1 MAEIV
6 TERMESYEWTMI
18 SLELICMI
26 NLGTYH
32 IYHKVVE
39 NYEER
44 IEKAEIL
51 QENRMYLK
59 QLEILQQSRQNI
71 RILRHDLKNH
81 LQLISSY
88 LEKGEYEKAAD
99 YIESMEELQ
108 SVKGEYVKTGNVAV
122 DSILNYKLEVIERQT
137 GCKPQLQIDIPCES
151 MISEADLNIV
161 LGNLLDNAGE
171 ALQKS
176 DEKHLDIRLKYEK
189 GILYLSIYNS
199 FDGVVY
205 KGSNSKFKTRK
216 RDDVKHGYGL
226 QSVERVVKKYSG
238 IMRITHDEQSFCV
251 DLYFYV

>member
-1 MAEIV
+1 M
-6 TERMESYEWTMI
+6 
-18 SLELICMI
+18 
-26 NLGTYH
+26 
-32 IYHKVVE
+32 
-39 NYEER
+39 
-44 IEKAEIL
+44 
-51 QENRMYLK
+51 
-59 QLEILQQSRQNI
+59 
-71 RILRHDLKNH
+71 
-81 LQLISSY
+81 ISSY

-176 DEKHLDIRLKYEK
+176 DEKHLDIRLKYER

-205 KGSNSKFKTRK
+205 KSSNSKFKTRK

-226 QSVERVVKKYSG
+226 QSVERVVKNIVG
-238 IMRITHDEQSFCV
+238 
-251 DLYFYV
+251 